1 MKKIHRKNRQKHGIK
16 MTVTLWIVL
25 ILVVFMIWS
34 LFISGPNRVR
44 EVVQQNRIAKI
55 EKAHKDVQ
63 GISEH
68 VFDYVTYQGYDQT
81 TLYWFNAKSK
91 VITTRDMDTLD
102 YAKAKKI
109 AKKKYN
115 ISCDTITL
123 GYGYNNPVYEIRGS
137 NKVLL
142 LDYDSFKRVFE
153 RQAK

>member
-1 MKKIHRKNRQKHGIK
+1 MKKIHRKNKRKHGIK
-16 MTVTLWIVL
+16 MTVILCVIL
-25 ILVVFMIWS
+25 ILVVLMIWS
-34 LFISGPNRVR
+34 LFISGPNRVK
-44 EVVQQNRIAKI
+44 EMVVQNRIAKI
-55 EKAHKDVQ
+55 EKAHKNIK

-68 VFDYVTYQGYDQT
+68 DFDYVTYQGYDDT

-91 VITTRDMDTLD
+91 VITTRDIDTLD

-115 ISCDTITL
+115 IKCDTITL

-137 NKVLL
+137 HKVLL
-142 LDYDSFKRVFE
+142 LDYDSFIRVYE